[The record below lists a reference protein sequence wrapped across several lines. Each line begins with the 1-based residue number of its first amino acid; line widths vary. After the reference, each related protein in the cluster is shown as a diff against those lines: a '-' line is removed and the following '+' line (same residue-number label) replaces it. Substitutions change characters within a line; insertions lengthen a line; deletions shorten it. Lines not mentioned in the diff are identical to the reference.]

1 MLNRL
6 RDLWHRSPARI
17 MGLIKGLVA
26 LAFLFGVQF
35 EDAQLDQIADA
46 VAVFLTIWA
55 GSEITRSQVYS
66 PNTVEAI
73 QREYGK
79 LESVP
84 TGGGDAE

>member
-1 MLNRL
+1 MIDRL
-6 RDLWHRSPARI
+6 RDLWHKSPARI
-17 MGLIKGLVA
+17 MGIVKGLVA
-26 LAFLFGVQF
+26 IAFLFGVQL

-46 VAVFLTIWA
+46 IAVFLTIWA

-73 QREYGK
+73 QQEYGRVDV
-79 LESVP
+79 VP

>member
-17 MGLIKGLVA
+17 MGLVKGAVA
-26 LAFLFGVQF
+26 LAFLFGVNL
-35 EDAQLDQIADA
+35 EDAQLEQIADA
-46 VAVFLTIWA
+46 VAVAITIWA
-55 GSEITRSQVYS
+55 GSEITRKQVYS

-79 LESVP
+79 LENVP